1 MEKKEKIF
9 NWIYSHRYKIIL
21 LTILL
26 LAAILRLYR
35 ISDYMT
41 FLGDEGRDLIEVKK
55 ILSGDLVFLGPR
67 SSAADFYYGP
77 VYFYFITPFLW
88 LFNYDPAGPAV
99 FIALLGILTVYLVYF
114 VGKKFFD
121 IRTGLIAAS
130 LYTVSPLVIAYSRS
144 SWNPN
149 PMPFVSLLLLL
160 VTHIAIKSKSE
171 KLFII
176 SGLLLGI
183 AIQLQYLALF
193 LGMVFVFFTVLG
205 IFEEKK
211 IGKVLFLT
219 KSYIFAFIGFIV
231 GWSPFLIFEI
241 RYGFPNLK
249 TIISFLF
256 SGGSIEGGSSRFFI
270 FENIQLTTFKLF
282 GRLLL
287 RFPSHELMNINV
299 NPQIRIWQMFVI
311 VLGIVSL
318 LLLLN
323 SKNKLVKYLL
333 LSWFIV
339 GIGLFGFY
347 KKEIYDY
354 YLGFLFPLPF
364 ILTGNAISVMLDFRK
379 PVIPKIPFV
388 KYFIPTLGLL
398 IFIFIFVFNLE
409 GNPFRNI
416 PNKQKDQVK
425 TIAEFIISKT
435 DNKPYNFALLT
446 MGNSDHGYRYYL
458 DILGHPPTIIQYAGV
473 DPERK
478 SVTEQLLVVCEDKD
492 CGPLGDGLWEVAGF
506 GKADIV
512 GEWQVSVVKVFKLKH
527 ALK

>member
-1 MEKKEKIF
+1 
-9 NWIYSHRYKIIL
+9 
-21 LTILL
+21 
-26 LAAILRLYR
+26 
-35 ISDYMT
+35 
-41 FLGDEGRDLIEVKK
+41 
-55 ILSGDLVFLGPR
+55 
-67 SSAADFYYGP
+67 
-77 VYFYFITPFLW
+77 
-88 LFNYDPAGPAV
+88 
-99 FIALLGILTVYLVYF
+99 
-114 VGKKFFD
+114 
-121 IRTGLIAAS
+121 
-130 LYTVSPLVIAYSRS
+130 
-144 SWNPN
+144 
-149 PMPFVSLLLLL
+149 
-160 VTHIAIKSKSE
+160 
-171 KLFII
+171 
-176 SGLLLGI
+176 
-183 AIQLQYLALF
+183 
-193 LGMVFVFFTVLG
+193 
-205 IFEEKK
+205 
-211 IGKVLFLT
+211 
-219 KSYIFAFIGFIV
+219 
-231 GWSPFLIFEI
+231 
-241 RYGFPNLK
+241 
-249 TIISFLF
+249 
-256 SGGSIEGGSSRFFI
+256 
-270 FENIQLTTFKLF
+270 
-282 GRLLL
+282 
-287 RFPSHELMNINV
+287 MNINV

>member
-241 RYGFPNLK
+241 R
-249 TIISFLF
+249 
-256 SGGSIEGGSSRFFI
+256 
-270 FENIQLTTFKLF
+270 
-282 GRLLL
+282 
-287 RFPSHELMNINV
+287 
-299 NPQIRIWQMFVI
+299 
-311 VLGIVSL
+311 
-318 LLLLN
+318 
-323 SKNKLVKYLL
+323 
-333 LSWFIV
+333 
-339 GIGLFGFY
+339 
-347 KKEIYDY
+347 
-354 YLGFLFPLPF
+354 
-364 ILTGNAISVMLDFRK
+364 
-379 PVIPKIPFV
+379 
-388 KYFIPTLGLL
+388 
-398 IFIFIFVFNLE
+398 
-409 GNPFRNI
+409 
-416 PNKQKDQVK
+416 
-425 TIAEFIISKT
+425 
-435 DNKPYNFALLT
+435 
-446 MGNSDHGYRYYL
+446 
-458 DILGHPPTIIQYAGV
+458 
-473 DPERK
+473 
-478 SVTEQLLVVCEDKD
+478 
-492 CGPLGDGLWEVAGF
+492 
-506 GKADIV
+506 
-512 GEWQVSVVKVFKLKH
+512 
-527 ALK
+527 